1 MHNCGVS
8 DKIENFMAAYV
19 RCQTAVSVEYLKTG
33 ALLGAV
39 YDECER
45 KKLSFRYVMR
55 KHKVEP
61 KFALQ

>member
-1 MHNCGVS
+1 MHKCSVS
-8 DKIENFMAAYV
+8 DKIENFMAEYA
-19 RCQTAVSVEYLKTG
+19 RRQTALSVEYLKTR

-39 YDECER
+39 HDERER

-61 KFALQ
+61 CLSR